1 MWHFLDAF
9 QYPSLEIAFEV
20 TVWINFPVI
29 SHVAFRKK
37 VKTMARAGYDTQKSS
52 LYSLL
57 ISSLYS
63 LLSSLYSLLSSLY
76 SLLFTHLTS
85 FSCCYI
91 FCFLL
96 CSTSTSFQSMPQT
109 YIEREGERIRRRRGA
124 SRNYG
129 FTWLHTTTVET
140 FICGYFTWI
149 VY

>member
-9 QYPSLEIAFEV
+9 QYPSLICVLEIAFEV

-91 FCFLL
+91 FLFFVVFDFF
-96 CSTSTSFQSMPQT
+96 SIHATNI
-109 YIEREGERIRRRRGA
+109 YRKGGRENQEEEG
-124 SRNYG
+124 G
-129 FTWLHTTTVET
+129 FA
-140 FICGYFTWI
+140 
-149 VY
+149 